1 MLQGTWKK
9 IISIGFKITE
19 AFLLLWISH
28 MVQKWALMLLNLA
41 LLYLPHNS
49 MKGFIKTEYY
59 TTNNVTTMNVEIPKD
74 KNCSFMTVG
83 NRDRRERQREKV
95 IY

>member
-1 MLQGTWKK
+1 
-9 IISIGFKITE
+9 
-19 AFLLLWISH
+19 
-28 MVQKWALMLLNLA
+28 MLLDLA

-49 MKGFIKTEYY
+49 RKGFINTEYY
-59 TTNNVTTMNVEIPKD
+59 TTNNVKTMNVEILKE
-74 KNCSFMTVG
+74 KNCRFMTVG